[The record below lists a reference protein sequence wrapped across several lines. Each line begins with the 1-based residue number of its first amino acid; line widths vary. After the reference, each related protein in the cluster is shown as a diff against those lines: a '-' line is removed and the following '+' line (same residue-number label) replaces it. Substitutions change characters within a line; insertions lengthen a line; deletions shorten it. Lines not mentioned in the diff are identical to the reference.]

1 MKKPQ
6 WNSRF
11 HFLLI
16 GIGVFALL
24 IACQLS
30 GTGPKGAISTKEAS
44 SQTPG
49 QEQSNGS
56 LNLPEPTMGLSAL
69 DKYHLIYRNTV
80 SDAEKGQGLEFDLAI
95 DRMVNGTDELELV
108 QQTSSDLQPV
118 NLNLAVL
125 NGAGY
130 TQQKTGGPCRTTSNG
145 EVLKSSPALKLPPVF
160 GANQVG
166 VETLDSIPAIHY
178 QIDEKSVLW
187 PFGKDGK
194 AQGDVWIA
202 QEGGYVLKYELTIQQ
217 PTGDFQGSRSWTYQ
231 LGDIGSDLKITLPDG
246 CLPLLTDIPII
257 DGASEVIQRPR
268 FQKYF
273 SGASLEQLSNF
284 YNEKLNS
291 AGWMLLA
298 STGPEGGR
306 ESLSFIKNEDD
317 GRGRLVV
324 IQAGEENGKTVVI
337 VQSAVTQKPI
347 TIGLT
352 PGPGKVIQTLN
363 PVETPELGKT
373 SGFPEPTAK
382 LPADL
387 PQYPGAEIA
396 IHTDQMTMSKT
407 NDGWEKVIDYYKRSM
422 DEAGFKLENL
432 VSQNGV
438 NTQAWVKDQ
447 LRIVIVIMQ
456 QGGKTQIV
464 ASVENN

>member
-1 MKKPQ
+1 MKQPLY
-6 WNSRF
+6 NSRF
-11 HFLLI
+11 LFLFI
-16 GIGVFALL
+16 GIGVFILL
-24 IACQLS
+24 ISCQLS
-30 GTGPKGAISTKEAS
+30 GAGTPGKDSTKEAS

-49 QEQSNGS
+49 QEQSIGS
-56 LNLPEPTMGLSAL
+56 FNLAEPTTGLSAL

-80 SDAEKGQGLEFDLAI
+80 SGAEKGQGLEFNLAI
-95 DRMVNGTDELELV
+95 DRMVNGKDESEFV

-118 NLNLAVL
+118 YLNMVVL

-130 TQQKTGGPCRTTSNG
+130 TKQKADGPCRATSTG
-145 EVLKSSPALKLPPVF
+145 ELLKSNPTLKLPPVY
-160 GANQVG
+160 GGKQVG
-166 VETLDSIPAIHY
+166 METLEKIPAIHY
-178 QIDEKSVLW
+178 QFDEKSVVW

-194 AQGDVWIA
+194 AQGDVWVA

-217 PTGDFQGSRSWTYQ
+217 PTGDFQGTRSWSYL

-268 FQKYF
+268 FQKYI
-273 SGASLEQLSNF
+273 SGASLEQLTNF
-284 YNEKLNS
+284 YKEKLNA

-306 ESLSFIKNEDD
+306 ESLSFIKTEDE

-324 IQAGEENGKTVVI
+324 IQASEENGKTVVI
-337 VQSAVTQKPI
+337 VQSTVTEKPI
-347 TIGLT
+347 SIDLT
-352 PGPGKVIQTLN
+352 PSPGKVIQTLN
-363 PVETPELGKT
+363 PVETPESGNT
-373 SGFPEPTAK
+373 SGLPEPTAK

-422 DEAGFKLENL
+422 NEAGFKLENL

-447 LRIVIVIMQ
+447 LRIMIVIMQ

>member
-1 MKKPQ
+1 MKQPLS
-6 WNSRF
+6 NSRF
-11 HFLLI
+11 LFLFI
-16 GIGVFALL
+16 GIGVFILF
-24 IACQLS
+24 ISCQLS
-30 GTGPKGAISTKEAS
+30 GAGTPGKDSTKEAS
-44 SQTPG
+44 SQNPD

-56 LNLPEPTMGLSAL
+56 LNLPEPTMGISAL

-80 SDAEKGQGLEFDLAI
+80 SGAEKGQRLEFDLAI

-108 QQTSSDLQPV
+108 QQKSSDLQPV

-130 TQQKTGGPCRTTSNG
+130 TQQKTGGPCRATSNG
-145 EVLKSSPALKLPPVF
+145 EVLKSSPALKLPSVF

-166 VETLDSIPAIHY
+166 VETLDNVPAIHY
-178 QIDEKSVLW
+178 QIDEKSVVW

-217 PTGDFQGSRSWTYQ
+217 PTGDFQGTRSWSYK

-257 DGASEVIQRPR
+257 DGALEVIQRPR
-268 FQKYF
+268 FQKYI
-273 SGASLEQLSNF
+273 SSASLEQLTNF
-284 YNEKLNS
+284 YIENLNA
-291 AGWMLLA
+291 AGWILLA

-352 PGPGKVIQTLN
+352 PGPGKVVQTTN
-363 PVETPELGKT
+363 PVKT
-373 SGFPEPTAK
+373 SESGNTSGIPEATAK

-387 PQYPGAEIA
+387 PQYPGAETT
-396 IHTDQMTMSKT
+396 IHTDQMIMSKT
-407 NDGWEKVIDYYKRSM
+407 NDGWEKVIDYYKRAM

-447 LRIVIVIMQ
+447 LRIMIVIMQ

-464 ASVENN
+464 SSVENK